1 MKEFDILRFDENM
14 KTAEGSAD
22 GVVWLGADDPRLRL
36 DGFAFRSP
44 GDPLRRLALDPALP
58 EAVNFLAGHTSG
70 GMLTFRTDSRRI
82 RVRVRLDDHAHMD
95 HMAVTGSGGFD
106 LYIGPAGRR
115 RFAAVS
121 RFAQDASEYEVLL
134 LERKKGEME
143 EFQLNFPLYS
153 GVGSFALGLDAGSKL
168 ALPAPWTN
176 PEPVVVYGSSI
187 TQGGCA
193 SRPGSSFTAMLSR
206 ALDRP
211 FLNFGFSGSGKGE
224 PAVIAAIAK
233 VKNPALFVL
242 DYQANAG
249 AAGIRATLADAIDT
263 LRNTHPAVPV
273 LAVSRIR
280 WNRELLATGSDF
292 LHDAEATEAIAFQR
306 DEVERRRAAGDR
318 LVFFLNGE
326 TLTGA
331 DWYECTVDGVHPTDL
346 GFHRMAA
353 GLLPVVSEL
362 LLTGKHHE

>member
-1 MKEFDILRFDENM
+1 MKDRDIVRFDANM
-14 KTAEGSAD
+14 KTGEGSAD
-22 GVVWLGADDPRLRL
+22 GTVWLEADDPRFRL

-44 GDPLRRLALDPALP
+44 GDPLRRLAVDPAFP
-58 EAVNFLAGHTSG
+58 ESVNYLAGHTSG

-82 RVRVRLDDHAHMD
+82 RVRVRLENHARMD
-95 HMAVTGSGGFD
+95 HMAATGSGGFD
-106 LYIGPAGRR
+106 LYLGSAGNR
-115 RFAAVS
+115 RFAAVT
-121 RFAQDASEYEVLL
+121 RFAHDASAYEVQL
-134 LERKKGEME
+134 LERPTGEMA

-153 GVGSFALGLDAGSKL
+153 GVESFALGLDDGSKL
-168 ALPAPWTN
+168 APPAPWTN
-176 PEPVVVYGSSI
+176 AEPVVVYGSSI

-193 SRPGSSFTAMLSR
+193 SRPGSSFTAILSR

-224 PAVIAAIAK
+224 PAVIEAIAR

-242 DYQANAG
+242 DYQANAK
-249 AAGIRATLADAIDT
+249 AAGIRATLAGTIDT
-263 LRNTHPAVPV
+263 LRRKHPNVPV
-273 LAVSRIR
+273 LVVSRIR
-280 WNRELLATGSDF
+280 MGVELISTGSVF
-292 LHDAEATEAIAFQR
+292 LHDSDAEAAIAFQR

-331 DWYECTVDGVHPTDL
+331 DWYECMVDGSHPTDL

-353 GLLPVVSEL
+353 GLLPVLDEL
-362 LLTGKHHE
+362 LQTGKHHG